1 MNRGLVLFDIDG
13 TLLRAGDREHA
24 RAFVEAMAEVFGR
37 PIDLDGVPLAGML
50 DSEIARLALEREG
63 VSLVEVEAKLP
74 LVMQKMGERYTARV
88 LAGDRA
94 DWVLAGAVESAL
106 ALADAGYALGVLTG
120 NARPV
125 ARAKLAAAGLDELF
139 PIGAY
144 GDQARTRGELV
155 RLARAEAERHYGV
168 RFPADRVVL
177 VGDTP
182 RDIAAARAAGAR
194 VLAVATGRYS
204 VLELEAERAD
214 AVLPDLSDPVTVL
227 AVVEEMLDRSAPER

>member
-1 MNRGLVLFDIDG
+1 MSRGLVLFDIDG

-50 DSEIARLALEREG
+50 DSEIARLALER
-63 VSLVEVEAKLP
+63 VDIAPVEVEAKLP

-125 ARAKLAAAGLDELF
+125 ARAKLVAAGLDELF

-155 RLARAEAERHYGV
+155 RLACAEAERYYGMC
-168 RFPADRVVL
+168 FPAHRVIL
-177 VGDTP
+177 IGDTP

-204 VLELEAERAD
+204 VLELKAEGAD
-214 AVLPDLSDPVTVL
+214 AVLPDLSDPVATLAAVEAVL
-227 AVVEEMLDRSAPER
+227 SGLAPKG